1 MIKRTCSQP
10 CIYKQTLTKTE
21 LRIVRFCICSTAL
34 SKPIKRESLK
44 VKLLTHLI
52 KWKKFTALRCL
63 PDFVLK
69 TS

>member
-1 MIKRTCSQP
+1 MYIQTNS
-10 CIYKQTLTKTE
+10 YKDRVKNCKILHMSNS
-21 LRIVRFCICSTAL
+21 V
-34 SKPIKRESLK
+34 KRESLK
-44 VKLLTHLI
+44 VKRLTHLI